1 MNVKLY
7 LWVLNIQMKNIMNQ
21 LIFFKKFVQTIDEPL
36 EMIKNN
42 RYNNATENNN
52 DNDNNSIPNKPEIN
66 ETAAKPIVS

>member
-1 MNVKLY
+1 MVN
-7 LWVLNIQMKNIMNQ
+7 
-21 LIFFKKFVQTIDEPL
+21 FFKNYITTIDEPL